1 MNSKNAHE
9 RCRHY
14 RRRILEISQ
23 QVKACH
29 VGSAFSCVEIVD
41 CIMNELMQPD
51 DTFILSKGHGAL
63 IQYVILEDKGVLSR
77 ADLDAYCTASGRLGV
92 HPDLGVPG
100 VAAATGSLG
109 HGLGMAVGMA
119 LADRKHSVY
128 VVMSDGE
135 LQEGSSYE
143 AVLQASSFKLN
154 NLFVAID
161 NNDFQSLGRTSETHP
176 TFYPLGAKFYAFGW
190 RVLTGDGHSR
200 HVIRT
205 LEPHHAHSTKPTVLI
220 AKTTKGKGCSFMEN
234 VPLWHYRSPNPEEY
248 QQALKE
254 LA

>member
-1 MNSKNAHE
+1 MNPRIAHD
-9 RCRHY
+9 RCRKY

-23 QVKACH
+23 QVLACH
-29 VGSAFSCVEIVD
+29 VASAFSCIEIVD
-41 CIMNELMQPD
+41 TIYNELMQPE
-51 DTFILSKGHGAL
+51 DTFVLSKGHAAL
-63 IQYVILEDKGVLSR
+63 IQYVILEDKGILTKD
-77 ADLDAYCTASGRLGV
+77 DLDKYCTATGKLGV
-92 HPDLGVPG
+92 HPDKNVPG
-100 VAAATGSLG
+100 IAAATGSLG

-143 AVLQASSFKLN
+143 AILQASSFKLN
-154 NLFVAID
+154 NLFVAVD

-176 TFYPLGAKFYAFGW
+176 TFYPLDTKFYAFGW
-190 RVLTGDGHSR
+190 RVLTGDGHKQ
-200 HVIRT
+200 HVIRS

-220 AKTTKGKGCSFMEN
+220 AKTTKGKGVSFMEN
-234 VPLWHYRSPNPEEY
+234 VPLFHYRSPNPEEY